1 MNKIYSAISVLIVFA
16 AGFIFIHGNDSK
28 KEKLSTIIGGS
39 SIYSSEGR
47 AQWEALRLSDPQTG
61 KVPSG
66 MRTKELEFASTLPQ
80 YHSSSLARVGAAFFQ
95 RGPVNMGGRT
105 RAIAVD
111 ISNENIF
118 FAGSVNGGLW
128 RSVDAGISWTLVS
141 SLNQNPAITSITQ
154 DKRPGHTNTWYY
166 TTGEGVGTSASA
178 AGAFYLG
185 DGVFKSID
193 GGLTWNL
200 LPATSTGTPQTFDAV
215 FDVTYRIVADPS
227 DLVNDVV
234 YLATYGSL
242 YRTINGGAT
251 WQLERGGVSP
261 YSYFADVDVTST
273 GVVYAT
279 LDSDGS
285 QRGIWRKDP
294 SLGWASITPPGWDTS
309 SIGRVVI
316 GISSSNENQIY
327 FLGETPNTG
336 RMTVNWKGDQ
346 EWNSLWKYTY
356 ISGNGTGAGGS
367 WTDLSANIPFL
378 GTQLGNFN
386 SQGGYDLL
394 VRVHPTD
401 TNVVIIGGTNLFR
414 STSGFTDSLNTTSI
428 GGYDPI
434 GTIPFYD
441 NYPNHHPDQH
451 DLVFLPSSPDK
462 VFQSNDG
469 GIFFSNDINAIPVV
483 WQDLN
488 NGYTTSQFYTVAL
501 DHGTTNDII
510 IGGTQ
515 DNGTWFTGSS
525 NPLVPWVNPGL
536 GDGSYCAIDDGH
548 QNYYMSRQ
556 EGRIGKFSLDASGN
570 ILGLRRIDPIG
581 GSDYLFINPFIL
593 DPNNTN
599 RMYLGA
605 GAKVWR
611 NDSLSSIPLTGEWDT
626 ISTGWFQFPDTV
638 LSAGAKISCLAVSA
652 SAPHRLYVGTSKR
665 SIYRVD
671 NPESAT
677 PVMTQIGS
685 NAFNANSY
693 VSCVAVDPNDADKL
707 IAVFSN
713 YNIYSLY
720 YTEDGG
726 TVWSKIGGNLE
737 ANSAGTGNGPSIRWV
752 TIASTA
758 TGNVYLA
765 GTSIGLF
772 ATNNLNGLSTVWIHL
787 AANEIGNIVVDMMDY
802 RNADGLLA
810 IATHGAGMFSTNIS
824 DTLFTKLDATPIMN
838 STLEVF
844 PNPVQDEFV
853 LRFELKKESDINIR
867 IFDIRGKVVR
877 DIRAGMFV
885 SGKQELRIQTEDL
898 HKGVY
903 FIKMYDKSHI
913 INSKKILVL

>member
-1 MNKIYSAISVLIVFA
+1 MNKIYSILSLSILLI
-16 AGFIFIHGNDSK
+16 AGIIFTHNNASKPQNLSK
-28 KEKLSTIIGGS
+28 KIGAG

-47 AQWEALRLSDPQTG
+47 AEWETLRLSDPETG
-61 KVPSG
+61 TIPAG
-66 MRTKELEFASTLPQ
+66 MRAKELRFASTLPQ
-80 YHSSSLARVGAAFFQ
+80 YNSSSFARVGAAFFQ
-95 RGPVNMGGRT
+95 RGPFNVGGRT
-105 RAIAVD
+105 RSIAVD
-111 ISNENIF
+111 VTNENIF

-128 RSVDAGISWTLVS
+128 RSVDAGMNWTLVS

-166 TTGEGVGTSASA
+166 TTGEGIGTSASG

-185 DGVFKSID
+185 NGVFKSVD

-200 LPATSTGTPQTFDAV
+200 LPATSTGTPHSFDAV
-215 FDVTYRIVADPS
+215 FDITYKIVTDQS
-227 DLVNDVV
+227 NLVNDVV
-234 YLATYGSL
+234 YLATYGAIFRSS
-242 YRTINGGAT
+242 NGGST
-251 WQLERGGVSP
+251 WQLEKGGVSP
-261 YSYFADVDVTST
+261 YSYTADVDVTTT

-285 QRGIWRKDP
+285 QKGIWRKDP
-294 SLGWASITPPGWDTS
+294 TLGWASITPPGWDTS
-309 SIGRVVI
+309 TIGRVVI
-316 GISSSNENQIY
+316 GINPSNENQVY

-356 ISGNGTGAGGS
+356 LSGNGTGVGGN

-394 VRVHPTD
+394 VKVHPTD

-414 STSGFTDSLNTTSI
+414 SASGFTDSLSTTSI
-428 GGYDPI
+428 GGYDPV

-451 DLVFLPSSPDK
+451 DLVFLPSTPDR
-462 VFQSNDG
+462 VYQSNDG
-469 GIFFSNDINAIPVV
+469 GIFFTNDIKATPVV
-483 WQDLN
+483 WQELN

-501 DHGTTNDII
+501 DHAGSNDII
-510 IGGTQ
+510 VGGTQ
-515 DNGTWFTGSS
+515 DNGTWFTNSA

-536 GDGSYCAIDDGH
+536 GDGSHCAIDDGH

-605 GAKVWR
+605 GNKIWR

-626 ISTGWFQFPDTV
+626 ISTGWFVFPDSV
-638 LSAGAKISCLAVSA
+638 LTAGAKVSCLAVSPT
-652 SAPHRLYVGTSKR
+652 APHRLYVGTSKR

-671 NPESAT
+671 NPESSS
-677 PVMTQIGS
+677 PVMTEISS
-685 NAFNANSY
+685 NSFNANSY

-713 YNIYSLY
+713 YEIYSMY
-720 YTEDGG
+720 YTVDGG
-726 TVWSKIGGNLE
+726 TVWTKIGGNLE
-737 ANSAGTGNGPSIRWV
+737 ANSAGTGNGPSIRWA
-752 TIASTA
+752 TIAATA
-758 TGNVYLA
+758 TGNVYLV

-772 ATNNLNGLSTVWIHL
+772 ATNNLNGLSTVWTHL
-787 AANEIGNIVVDMMDY
+787 APNEIGNIVVDMMDY
-802 RNADGLLA
+802 RSIDGLLA
-810 IATHGAGMFSTNIS
+810 IATHGAGMFSTTIS
-824 DTLFTKLDATPIMN
+824 DTLFTKILPVPILN
-838 STLEVF
+838 SSVEVF
-844 PNPVQDEFV
+844 PNPVREEFI
-853 LRFELKKESDINIR
+853 LRFEVKKATKINISLYDTQGKR
-867 IFDIRGKVVR
+867 AINLGEKYFD
-877 DIRAGMFV
+877 
-885 SGKQELRIQTEDL
+885 SGKHEYRVSAAMLSKGIYFLKMQSSGELIA
-898 HKGVY
+898 G
-903 FIKMYDKSHI
+903 
-913 INSKKILVL
+913 KKILVQ